1 MNFQN
6 LSVGRKLWL
15 IILGLMGSML
25 LLVYALVAYTAR
37 VDADTTAM
45 VQANEDRISLA
56 LRWKGMTQLAVERV
70 VVSAVTTDEVL
81 STRMKALVK
90 NDIAAITEIQKK
102 IIAQAVAPEEKAQ
115 LERVSAERTAVLKIT
130 AQAQEG
136 RGDIDA
142 TRKLVD
148 DTLLPA
154 VAKYIQTQETFVE
167 QQEGQREAAKAE
179 GRRQREK
186 AHWIGAA
193 IAALVMLLGVFLAYL
208 TVHSITQ
215 PLDRAVGLADA
226 IAEGDLTVDVQD
238 ARKDELGHLL
248 RSLSAMA
255 ARLRGVVAEVRS
267 GVESVSSASTEIATG
282 NQDLSARTEQT
293 AANLEETAASM
304 EELTATVTQSAD
316 TARQANQL
324 ASTAA
329 QVAGRGGEVVGQV
342 VTSMQQITDSSRKI
356 SDIIGVIDGIAFQTN
371 ILALNAAVE
380 AARAGEQGRGFAVVA
395 SEVRSLA
402 QRSAEA
408 AKEIKLLIDTSVR
421 NVESGSQQVA
431 QAGQTMEEIVGSVQR
446 VSDLIGEITASSTEQ
461 RDGIAQV
468 NQAVSNLD
476 QMTQQNAALVEQS
489 SAAATAMRDQAQR
502 LSQVV
507 SVFNVGAVAVA
518 RAPIPAPAR
527 PAAPRPVPAVA
538 PNRSAAAPARVP
550 AAAAPAALAAPATR
564 TSAAAPVKPAKP
576 AAAAAPRAPSAKAPA
591 AAPAAAPRAASAA
604 AAPRPAAARSAS
616 GSEDDWETF

>member
-1 MNFQN
+1 MKFQN
-6 LSVGRKLWL
+6 LSVSRKLWL

-25 LLVYALVAYTAR
+25 VLVYALVNYTAR
-37 VDADTTAM
+37 VDAETTAN

-70 VVSAVTTDEVL
+70 VVSAVATDEVL
-81 STRMKALVK
+81 SARMKTQVK
-90 NDIAAITEIQKK
+90 ADIAAITEIQKK
-102 IIAQAVAPEEKAQ
+102 IVEQAVSPEDKAQ
-115 LERVSAERTAVLKIT
+115 LERIAAERSGVLKIT
-130 AQAQEG
+130 AQAQDG
-136 RGDIDA
+136 RADIDA

-148 DTLLPA
+148 DALLPA
-154 VAKYIQTQETFVE
+154 VAKYIRAQETFIE
-167 QQEGQREAAKAE
+167 QQEAQREAAKTE
-179 GRRQREK
+179 GRRQRQR
-186 AHWIGAA
+186 AHWIGVG
-193 IAALVMLLGVFLAYL
+193 IAALVVLLGVFLARL
-208 TVHSITQ
+208 TVRSITL
-215 PLDRAVGLADA
+215 PLDRAVGVADA
-226 IAEGDLTVDVQD
+226 IAEGDLTVEVHDD
-238 ARKDELGHLL
+238 RKDELGHLL

-267 GVESVSSASTEIATG
+267 GVESVSSASSEIATG

-304 EELTATVTQSAD
+304 EELTATVTQSAE

-329 QVAGRGGEVVGQV
+329 QAAGRGGEVVGQV

-356 SDIIGVIDGIAFQTN
+356 GDIIGVIDSIAFQTN

-408 AKEIKLLIDTSVR
+408 AKEIKLLIDTSVQ

-431 QAGQTMEEIVGSVQR
+431 QAGQSMEEIVGSVRR

-489 SAAATAMRDQAQR
+489 SAAASAMRDQAQR

-507 SVFNVGAVAVA
+507 SVFNVGAVTVA
-518 RAPIPAPAR
+518 RAPIAAPMR
-527 PAAPRPVPAVA
+527 TAAPRPA
-538 PNRSAAAPARVP
+538 P
-550 AAAAPAALAAPATR
+550 AAALSRTVKAPAAVKSVAVAPAALG
-564 TSAAAPVKPAKP
+564 SSGAK
-576 AAAAAPRAPSAKAPA
+576 
-591 AAPAAAPRAASAA
+591 AASAATADKKPVRPKPTSSSASAPAGTPRIASGA
-604 AAPRPAAARSAS
+604 AAPRPSAS
-616 GSEDDWETF
+616 KPAAGSEDDWETF